1 MNREYCEKIQ
11 SSEQALN
18 LKSKE
23 VILKQDALE
32 EKQGRIEQLNI
43 QINEQTL
50 SLNHLQDLNK
60 SQE

>member
-1 MNREYCEKIQ
+1 LNGEYREKIQ
-11 SSEQALN
+11 SFEQALN

-32 EKQGRIEQLNI
+32 EKQGRIEQLNS

>member
-32 EKQGRIEQLNI
+32 EKQGRIERLNI